1 MTFILLSWRIIMN
14 HYHDIVIPLLLIA
27 TLLSVLP
34 AAAQIGGDQGYFS
47 ISSTPSGASVTFDG
61 SSEGT
66 TPVTVAVYTSANPH
80 HTVSLSLSGYQPWSQ
95 TINEN
100 PGAGETIP
108 IHADLIFIPVTEPTT
123 LVGAGKGYYAISSV
137 PSGASV
143 YFDNTYRGTTPLTI
157 EVSSTGTPGH
167 NIRVTLPG
175 YQEWDASYPGNPANG
190 QTIQVNAYLTP
201 VTQYGSI
208 SVDSNPDR
216 ATAILDG
223 GSSQL
228 TPCTFTNVLPGTH
241 TIQVSL
247 SGYQPYSTTAT
258 ISAGKS
264 TYVFA
269 SLSPVS
275 PTTGTIYATSL
286 PQGASVYVDGIYYGP
301 APQLASGLSPGFH
314 EVRLVLAGFQD
325 WSGQVQVFAGQT
337 TTVSQTLLATPTTRP
352 TVEPGTGTLSVSS
365 SPAGAQVFLDNV
377 YAGLTPVS
385 LASVGAGSHLVLVK
399 LTGYADFEVTAQVSA
414 GQTTPVT
421 AILTPVTTQPTQ
433 GSIPAP
439 LALVALVAAAF
450 LLWIRKN

>member
-1 MTFILLSWRIIMN
+1 MKKHHHISVVIILL
-14 HYHDIVIPLLLIA
+14 A
-27 TLLSVLP
+27 AFFAVLP
-34 AAAQIGGDQGYFS
+34 AAAQIGGDQGFFA
-47 ISSTPSGASVTFDG
+47 ITSTPSGASVTFDG
-61 SSEGT
+61 SYKGT
-66 TPVTVAVYTSANPH
+66 TPVTVAVYTSANPE
-80 HTVSLSLSGYQPWSQ
+80 HTVSLSLSGYQPWMQS
-95 TINEN
+95 INEN

-143 YFDNTYRGTTPLTI
+143 YFDNTYRGTTPLTV

-167 NIRVTLPG
+167 TIRVTQQG
-175 YQEWDASYPGNPANG
+175 YQEWDASYPGNPADG

-228 TPCTFTNVLPGTH
+228 TPCTFNNVLPGTH

-247 SGYQPYSTTAT
+247 TGYQPYSTTT
-258 ISAGKS
+258 TVSAGKS

-269 SLSPVS
+269 SLSQITPD
-275 PTTGTIYATSL
+275 TGTIYATSL
-286 PQGASVYVDGIYYGP
+286 PQGASVYVDGVYYGP

-314 EVRLVLAGFQD
+314 EVRLALAGFQD
-325 WSGQVQVFAGQT
+325 WVGQVQVFAGQT
-337 TTVSQTLLATPTTRP
+337 TTVSQTLPASPTTPP
-352 TVEPGTGTLSVSS
+352 TVVPGTGTLSVSS
-365 SPAGAQVFLDNV
+365 SPAGAQVYLDNV
-377 YAGLTPVS
+377 YMGVTPLSLTSVS
-385 LASVGAGSHLVLVK
+385 AGSHLVLLK

-433 GSIPAP
+433 GPIPAP
-439 LALVALVAAAF
+439 LALVALVAAAL
-450 LLWIRKN
+450 LLWTRKN